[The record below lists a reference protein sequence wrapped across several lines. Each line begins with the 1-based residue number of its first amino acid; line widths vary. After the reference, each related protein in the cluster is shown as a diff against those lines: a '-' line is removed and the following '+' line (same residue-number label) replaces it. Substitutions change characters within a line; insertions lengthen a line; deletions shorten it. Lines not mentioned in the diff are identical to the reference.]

1 MRPERAIQELV
12 ALKQEAETT
21 QLMNGDPD
29 LESWKAKVRSVFVA
43 SLGRD
48 DHLIE
53 RFDNVH
59 YWLSMWSTSTP
70 RSAFDKA
77 RHNGIRNA
85 CGVIDAAIYQLK
97 LLSED
102 NEPVDENA
110 FDPELWEHV
119 KNLVEDEDW
128 GKVASQ
134 TAIFVENHIR
144 IWAGDPK
151 DKNGDGLYGKV
162 LYAAVLADDSDWRLG
177 SRSGER
183 EGWRMLGTGFAQAVG
198 NVDRHRIQSRTDA
211 RRYATGVLDL
221 GSLLL
226 TQPRQEHAD
235 LISEITAP

>member
-70 RSAFDKA
+70 QSAFDKA

-128 GKVASQ
+128 GKLRRRPLS
-134 TAIFVENHIR
+134 
-144 IWAGDPK
+144 
-151 DKNGDGLYGKV
+151 
-162 LYAAVLADDSDWRLG
+162 S
-177 SRSGER
+177 
-183 EGWRMLGTGFAQAVG
+183 
-198 NVDRHRIQSRTDA
+198 SRTTFAYGPEIPKTRMMMASTGRYYMLPSCQTIVTGAWAVA
-211 RRYATGVLDL
+211 RVSAKVGVCSAWAL
-221 GSLLL
+221 
-226 TQPRQEHAD
+226 RRR
-235 LISEITAP
+235 